1 MKRLI
6 STILLAIVATL
17 GAMAEDLIATLTH
30 EGNTTM
36 YYGLDAFKS
45 AVDASVTGDVITL
58 SPGFFNG
65 QNIVNKSITV
75 RGNGAEGP
83 NATSIITAMRID
95 KPFVEDDP
103 GLYIEGINFK
113 EDLLLEQGSRDANST
128 INYNITIKKCVMKK
142 FGGAERIGSYTD
154 YYGVADNVTLI
165 QCKVTNEMAILRDS
179 RYNFVNCLVGPIT
192 YSNYD
197 YRGSSTHH
205 IVFNNST
212 VYLPTTQVV
221 KESAHPFRFVSN
233 NSILLLSA
241 EGNCTILNNPSINN
255 SIVVG
260 YGEAMEHIFDQV
272 TAPGSFSYSLGTT
285 FKEVTNASGY
295 QNVSYELVDSPLMK
309 TPEGTDRYGM
319 YSGATPYELT
329 TDYPVLT
336 TVDVDE
342 KANNGVLNVN
352 VSVENE

>member
-1 MKRLI
+1 MKRVI
-6 STILLAIVATL
+6 STFLLALVATL
-17 GAMAEDLIATLTH
+17 GAMAEDLIATLSH
-30 EGNTTM
+30 EGTTTM

-45 AVDASVTGDVITL
+45 AVNAAVTGDVITL

-83 NATSIITAMRID
+83 DATNIITAMRLD

-113 EDLLLEQGSRDANST
+113 EELLLEQGSRNDNSS
-128 INYNITIKKCVMKK
+128 INYNITLKKCVMKK
-142 FGGAERIGSYTD
+142 FGGAVRIGSYTD

-165 QCKVTNEMAILRDS
+165 QCKVTDEMAILRDS
-179 RYNFVNCLVGPIT
+179 RYNFINCLIGPIT

-197 YRGSSTHH
+197 YRGSNTHH
-205 IVFNNST
+205 IVFNNCT

-221 KESAHPFRFVSN
+221 KASAYPFRFVSN

-241 EGNCTILNNPSINN
+241 EGDCTILNNPSISN

-260 YGEAMEHIFDQV
+260 HGEAMEHIFDQV

-285 FKEVTNASGY
+285 FKEVTSASQY
-295 QNVSYELVDSPLMK
+295 QDVSYELVDSPSMK
-309 TPEGTDRYGM
+309 TLEGQDRYGM
-319 YSGATPYELT
+319 YSGATPYDLT
-329 TDYPVLT
+329 TSYPLLG
-336 TVDVDE
+336 TVVVDE
-342 KANNGVLNVN
+342 KANEGVLNVN
-352 VSVENE
+352 VSIDNE